1 MISQL
6 ISSFNSGE
14 WSPYLEARTN
24 LEKYR
29 NSCKT
34 LENMVITP
42 YGPAN
47 RRAGTEY
54 LGAAKLSGTRCRL
67 IGMDIS
73 DTNHIVMELGVGY
86 IRFWKNGA
94 LITSGGNPVEAVQV
108 DYLNNTTGLTP
119 AHPYQE
125 ADLRA
130 VQVCQ
135 INNLVYLTHPSYP
148 PQRLSRLSDT
158 SWTIGEVPFGDAS
171 IKNNWAPMLDQ
182 NVKATTITPSATT
195 GTSITLTASS
205 GIFKAGHV
213 GSYWELAHPNPTT
226 FITRGLATNGT
237 SDTIEILGKWS
248 LQTFGTWTAQLDLE
262 KSTDDGATWTV
273 ARTYK
278 SSDDY
283 NATSSGEETVRTL
296 FRLTVK
302 NTGADSSNATL
313 TIANKTATITGFG
326 YNVAAGQQITVVSS
340 DATQSNN
347 KALGTFT
354 AKTVSAAKGTLTISG
369 TTATLTGTSYT
380 ASAGQQITVASN
392 ESTQDVNADKM
403 LGVFTI
409 ATASATAITYTV
421 PSGAKVPTGDIT
433 FQNSA
438 TSTTITYEVP
448 VGTTVPTGT
457 ITFSKGSSR
466 AMLSPIDPTLKG
478 LVRITGFT
486 SSTSVTALVLKSL
499 GGTGATSQW
508 REGAFSAVQGYPAA
522 VALHD
527 SRIIFAGTA
536 SNPSSLWGSYSND
549 FQNFRQGAYDADSW
563 FFTLAST
570 TGGQIQWIVSKS
582 ALLIGTTLDE
592 WSMAASDATRPITP
606 TNVNVRQ
613 QSHYGSSLVGA
624 QIINDTILFIQRM
637 SRKIRELVYTWASES
652 WVSNDVTALA
662 EHTTRTGI
670 LETAYQR
677 VPDAILWFIRGD
689 GQLVSM
695 TYEREQ
701 QVVGFA
707 RHITDGTFESVATI
721 NGTNAE
727 DEVYVLVK
735 RTINGATVR
744 YVERFKLGMREA
756 LDTADKSN
764 WWYVDAGK
772 IQTFGSPTSTIT
784 GLSHLEGKTV
794 SVWADNAVGSLSVS
808 QPTVVGGQ
816 ITLQIPASRVL
827 VGLPFTSTLVPQRVD
842 TNLQDGTSQGRR
854 MRIPRINL
862 KVYQSTGGEI
872 STDGVNWNPLV
883 SRTLTDAMDS
893 SPPVLNGYERAYA
906 SSNWADGVDLYVR
919 QTQPVPLTVA
929 ALVVNFEVS
938 EATQN

>member
-29 NSCKT
+29 NSCKV

-67 IGMDIS
+67 IGLDIS

-94 LITSGGNPVEAVQV
+94 LITSGGTPVEATQV
-108 DYLNNTTGLTP
+108 NYLNAATGVTP
-119 AHPYQE
+119 VHPYQE

-135 INNLVYLTHPSYP
+135 INDLIYLTHPSHP

-158 SWTIGEVPFGDAS
+158 NWTVGEVPFGDPS
-171 IKNNWAPMLDQ
+171 IPNNWAPMLDQ
-182 NVKATTITPSATT
+182 NVKDITINPSSSSIFGTLLGVTFAYSSTTVTATKAGHNLTEGQGITVSGATGASGAAYNGTWVVDEVVSSSQFKFIVTTAPTANSSGTVFFEIAAQVGETITLA
-195 GTSITLTASS
+195 ASS
-205 GIFKAGHV
+205 GIFQAGHV
-213 GSYWELAHPNPTT
+213 GSYWELAHPNSTT
-226 FITRGLATNGT
+226 FISQNIDATNAT
-237 SDTIEILGKWS
+237 STTIKILGKWS
-248 LQTFGTWTAQLDLE
+248 LQTFGTWTAQVDLQA
-262 KSTDDGATWTV
+262 STDNGTTWKT

-278 SSDDY
+278 SNGDF
-283 NATSSGEETVRTL
+283 NTTSSGEEQVETL
-296 FRLTVK
+296 FRLRVR
-302 NTGADSSNATL
+302 
-313 TIANKTATITGFG
+313 GF
-326 YNVAAGQQITVVSS
+326 
-340 DATQSNN
+340 
-347 KALGTFT
+347 KA
-354 AKTVSAAKGTLTISG
+354 
-369 TTATLTGTSYT
+369 TGTS
-380 ASAGQQITVASN
+380 
-392 ESTQDVNADKM
+392 
-403 LGVFTI
+403 
-409 ATASATAITYTV
+409 
-421 PSGAKVPTGDIT
+421 
-433 FQNSA
+433 
-438 TSTTITYEVP
+438 TTPRI
-448 VGTTVPTGT
+448 
-457 ITFSKGSSR
+457 
-466 AMLSPIDPTLKG
+466 MLSPLDPTLRG
-478 LVRITGFT
+478 LVRITGYT
-486 SSTSVTALVLKSL
+486 SPTQVEARVLKSL
-499 GGTGATSQW
+499 GGTGVTSQW

-522 VALHD
+522 LALHD
-527 SRIIFAGTA
+527 SRIIFAGTS

-549 FQNFRQGAYDADSW
+549 FQNFKQGAYDADSW

-570 TGGQIQWIVSKS
+570 TGGQIQWLLSKS

-592 WSMAASDATRPITP
+592 WSMSSSDQTRPITP

-613 QSHYGSSLVGA
+613 QSHYGSSSLGA
-624 QIINDTILFIQRM
+624 QIVNDTLLYVQRM
-637 SRKIRELVYTWASES
+637 NRKIREMDYTFSSEN
-652 WVSNDVTALA
+652 WVSNDITALA

-670 LETAYQR
+670 VETSYQR
-677 VPDAILWFIRGD
+677 VPDAILWFVRGD

-707 RHITDGTFESVATI
+707 RHITDGVVESVATL

-727 DEVYVLVK
+727 DEVWLLVR
-735 RTINGATVR
+735 RTIGGATVR
-744 YVERFKLGMREA
+744 YVERLKLGMRDA
-756 LDTADKSN
+756 LDTADKNN
-764 WWYVDAGK
+764 WWYVDSGVLR
-772 IQTFGSPTSTIT
+772 TFGSPTSTIT
-784 GLSHLEGKTV
+784 GLSHLEGKAV
-794 SVWADNAVGSLSVS
+794 SVWADNAVGSLIVS

-816 ITLQIPASRVL
+816 ITLQTPASRVL

-862 KVYQSTGGEI
+862 KVYQSTGGEL
-872 STDGVNWNPLV
+872 STDGVNWFPLV
-883 SRTLTDAMDS
+883 SRTLTDVMDS

-919 QTQPVPLTVA
+919 QTQPVPFTVA

>member
-6 ISSFNSGE
+6 LSCFNSGE
-14 WSPYLEARTN
+14 WSPYLESRTN

-34 LENMVITP
+34 LENFIITP

-54 LGAAKLSGTRCRL
+54 LGEAKLSSTRCRL
-67 IGMDIS
+67 IGLNLS
-73 DTNHIVMELGVGY
+73 DANHVVMELGVGY

-94 LITSGGNPVEAVQV
+94 LITNSGTPVEAVQV
-108 DYLNNTTGLTP
+108 DYTNTATGITP
-119 AHPYQE
+119 THPYQE

-135 INNLVYLTHPSYP
+135 INNIAYLTHPSYP

-158 SWTIGEVPFGDAS
+158 SWTIGEVPFGDTS

-182 NVKATTITPSATT
+182 NTSTTTITPSATT
-195 GTSITLTASS
+195 GTAITLTAST
-205 GIFKAGHV
+205 GIFQSGHV
-213 GSYWELAHPNPTT
+213 GSYYELAHQNPTT
-226 FITRGLATNGT
+226 YISQNIDSTNATSGT
-237 SDTIEILGKWS
+237 IKILGKWS
-248 LQTFGTWTAQLDLE
+248 LQTFGTWTAVVDLQA
-262 KSTDDGATWTV
+262 STDNGTTWKTV
-273 ARTYK
+273 RTYK
-278 SSDDY
+278 SAGDY
-283 NATSSGEETVRTL
+283 NATSSGEESVETL
-296 FRLTVK
+296 FRLV
-302 NTGADSSNATL
+302 
-313 TIANKTATITGFG
+313 
-326 YNVAAGQQITVVSS
+326 
-340 DATQSNN
+340 
-347 KALGTFT
+347 
-354 AKTVSAAKGTLTISG
+354 ISG
-369 TTATLTGTSYT
+369 
-380 ASAGQQITVASN
+380 
-392 ESTQDVNADKM
+392 
-403 LGVFTI
+403 F
-409 ATASATAITYTV
+409 SAT
-421 PSGAKVPTGDIT
+421 
-433 FQNSA
+433 
-438 TSTTITYEVP
+438 TSSTAPRV
-448 VGTTVPTGT
+448 
-457 ITFSKGSSR
+457 
-466 AMLSPIDPTLKG
+466 MLSPLDPTLRG

-486 SSTSVTALVLKSL
+486 NSTTVTARVLKSL

-527 SRIIFAGTA
+527 SRVIYAGTA
-536 SNPSSLWGSYSND
+536 NNPSSLWGSYSND
-549 FQNFRQGAYDADSW
+549 FQNFKQGAYDADSW

-570 TGGQIQWIVSKS
+570 TGGAIQWLVSKS
-582 ALLIGTTLDE
+582 SLLIGTTLDE
-592 WSMAASDATRPITP
+592 WSMNASDQTRPITP

-613 QSHYGSSLVGA
+613 QSHYGSSSLGA
-624 QIINDTILFIQRM
+624 QIINDTILYIQRM

-670 LETAYQR
+670 VETAYQR
-677 VPDAILWFIRGD
+677 VTDAILWLVRGD

-707 RHITDGTFESVATI
+707 RHITDGVFESVATI
-721 NGTNAE
+721 NGTNSE
-727 DEVYVLVK
+727 DEVWVLVK
-735 RTINGATVR
+735 RTINGSTKR
-744 YVERFKLGMREA
+744 YVERFRLGMRDA
-756 LDTADKSN
+756 LDTADKAN
-764 WWYVDAGK
+764 WWYVDAGILK
-772 IQTFGSPTSTIT
+772 TYGSPTSTIT

-794 SVWADNAVGSLSVS
+794 SVWADNAVGALSVS
-808 QPTVVGGQ
+808 QPTVVSGQ

-827 VGLPFTSTLVPQRVD
+827 IGLPFTSTLVPQRVD

-872 STDGVNWNPLV
+872 STDGVNWNPLI
-883 SRTLTDAMDS
+883 SRKLTDVMDS

>member
-14 WSPYLEARTN
+14 WSPYLESRTN

-29 NSCKT
+29 NSCKV
-34 LENMVITP
+34 LENFIITP

-54 LGAAKLSGTRCRL
+54 LGAAKTSATRCRL
-67 IGMDIS
+67 IGLDIS

-94 LITSGGNPVEAVQV
+94 LITSSSSPVEAVQV
-108 DYLNNTTGLTP
+108 DYLNAATGITP
-119 AHPYQE
+119 VHPYQE

-130 VQVCQ
+130 VQVVQ
-135 INNLVYLTHPSYP
+135 INNLVYLSHPSYP
-148 PQRLSRLSDT
+148 PQRLRRLSDT
-158 SWTIGEVPFGDAS
+158 SWQIGEVPFGDPS

-182 NVKATTITPSATT
+182 NVTTTTITPSATT
-195 GTSITLTASS
+195 GTAITLTASG
-205 GIFKAGHV
+205 GIFQSGHV
-213 GSYWELAHPNPTT
+213 GSYFELAHPNPTT
-226 FITRGLATNGT
+226 LITRGLSSNGT
-237 SDTIEILGKWS
+237 SGTIEVLGKWS

-262 KSTDDGATWTV
+262 KSTDNGTTWTV
-273 ARTYK
+273 SRTFR
-278 SSDDY
+278 SESDY
-283 NATSSGEETVRTL
+283 NATSSGEEDVRTL
-296 FRLTVK
+296 FRMTVSSASTGTSDLTG
-302 NTGADSSNATL
+302 TTFTYAGAS
-313 TIANKTATITGFG
+313 ITATTTVAHGLDTNSNISISGQTGV
-326 YNVAAGQQITVVSS
+326 NACL
-340 DATQSNN
+340 N
-347 KALGTFT
+347 GTW
-354 AKTVSAAKGTLTISG
+354 VCLSG
-369 TTATLTGTSYT
+369 TTG
-380 ASAGQQITVASN
+380 
-392 ESTQDVNADKM
+392 STIKFRINS
-403 LGVFTI
+403 I
-409 ATASATAITYTV
+409 
-421 PSGAKVPTGDIT
+421 PTGAL
-433 FQNSA
+433 SA
-438 TSTTITYEVP
+438 A
-448 VGTTVPTGT
+448 TV
-457 ITFSKGSSR
+457 SLANAR
-466 AMLSPIDPTLKG
+466 AMLTPLDPTLRG

-486 SSTSVTALVLKSL
+486 SATSVTARVLKPL
-499 GGTGATSQW
+499 GGTAATSQW

-527 SRIIFAGTA
+527 SRIIYAGTG

-549 FQNFRQGAYDADSW
+549 FQNFKQGAYDADSW

-570 TGGQIQWIVSKS
+570 TGGQIQWLVSKS

-592 WSMAASDATRPITP
+592 WSMQASDQTRPITP

-613 QSHYGSSLVGA
+613 QSHYGSSPLGA
-624 QIINDTILFIQRM
+624 QIINDTVLYIQRM
-637 SRKIRELVYTWASES
+637 NRKIRELIYTWSSES
-652 WVSNDVTALA
+652 WVSNDITALA

-677 VPDAILWFIRGD
+677 VPDAILWFVRGD

-707 RHITDGTFESVATI
+707 RHITDGVVESVATI

-727 DEVYVLVK
+727 DEVWLLVR
-735 RTINGATVR
+735 RTINGSAVR
-744 YVERFKLGMREA
+744 YVERLKLGLRDA

-764 WWYVDAGK
+764 WWYVDSGVLR
-772 IQTFGSPTSTIT
+772 TFGSPTATIT
-784 GLSHLEGKTV
+784 GLSHLEGKAV
-794 SVWADNAVGSLSVS
+794 SVWADNAVGSLIVS

-827 VGLPFTSTLVPQRVD
+827 IGLPFTSTLVPQRVD

-854 MRIPRINL
+854 MRIPRMNI
-862 KVYQSTGGEI
+862 KVYQSTGGEL
-872 STDGVNWNPLV
+872 STDGVNWFPLV
-883 SRTLTDAMDS
+883 SRVLTDNMDS

-919 QTQPVPLTVA
+919 QTQPVPFTVA

>member
-6 ISSFNSGE
+6 ISSFNAGE
-14 WSPYLEARTN
+14 FSPYLEARTN

-34 LENMVITP
+34 LENFIITP

-54 LGAAKLSGTRCRL
+54 LGAAKSSATRCRL
-67 IGMDIS
+67 IGLDIS

-86 IRFWKNGA
+86 IRVWKTDPSDGRGKLLKVGGGFVNA
-94 LITSGGNPVEAVQV
+94 LSDTPVEAVQV
-108 DYLNNTTGLTP
+108 DYLNNTTGVTP
-119 AHPYQE
+119 VHPYE
-125 ADLRA
+125 EKDLRA
-130 VQVCQ
+130 VQVVQ
-135 INNLVYLTHPSYP
+135 INNLVYLSHPSYP
-148 PQRLSRLSDT
+148 PQRLRRLSDT
-158 SWTIGEVPFGDAS
+158 SWQIGEVPFGDPS

-182 NVKATTITPSATT
+182 NVTTTTITPSATT
-195 GTSITLTASS
+195 GTAITLTASS
-205 GIFKAGHV
+205 GIFQAGHV
-213 GSYWELAHPNPTT
+213 GSYFELAHPNPTT
-226 FITRGLATNGT
+226 FISQNIDSTNATSGT
-237 SDTIEILGKWS
+237 ITVLGKWS
-248 LQTFGTWTAQLDLE
+248 LQTFGTWTATVDLQS
-262 KSTDDGATWTV
+262 STDNGTTWNTV
-273 ARTYK
+273 RTYR
-278 SSDDY
+278 SNGDY
-283 NATSSGEETVRTL
+283 NATSSGEESVETL
-296 FRLTVK
+296 FRLRV
-302 NTGADSSNATL
+302 S
-313 TIANKTATITGFG
+313 GF
-326 YNVAAGQQITVVSS
+326 S
-340 DATQSNN
+340 
-347 KALGTFT
+347 
-354 AKTVSAAKGTLTISG
+354 
-369 TTATLTGTSYT
+369 
-380 ASAGQQITVASN
+380 
-392 ESTQDVNADKM
+392 
-403 LGVFTI
+403 
-409 ATASATAITYTV
+409 ATASSTAPRV
-421 PSGAKVPTGDIT
+421 
-433 FQNSA
+433 
-438 TSTTITYEVP
+438 
-448 VGTTVPTGT
+448 
-457 ITFSKGSSR
+457 
-466 AMLSPIDPTLKG
+466 MLTPLDPTLRG

-486 SSTSVTALVLKSL
+486 SSTSVTARVLKPL

-527 SRIIFAGTA
+527 SRIIYAGTG

-570 TGGQIQWIVSKS
+570 TGGQIQWLVSKS

-592 WSMAASDATRPITP
+592 WSMQASDQTRPITP

-613 QSHYGSSLVGA
+613 QSHYGSSPLGA
-624 QIINDTILFIQRM
+624 QIINDTVLYIQRM
-637 SRKIRELVYTWASES
+637 NRKIRELIYTWSSES
-652 WVSNDVTALA
+652 WVSNDITALA

-670 LETAYQR
+670 VENAYQR
-677 VPDAILWFIRGD
+677 VPDAILWFVRGD

-707 RHITDGTFESVATI
+707 RHITDGIVESVATI

-727 DEVYVLVK
+727 DEVWLLVR
-735 RTINGATVR
+735 RTINNQTVR
-744 YVERFKLGMREA
+744 YVERLKLGLRDA

-764 WWYVDAGK
+764 WWYVDSGVLR
-772 IQTFGSPTSTIT
+772 TFGTPTATIT
-784 GLSHLEGKTV
+784 GLSHLEGKAV
-794 SVWADNAVGSLSVS
+794 SVWADNAVGSLTVT

-854 MRIPRINL
+854 MRIPRMNI
-862 KVYQSTGGEI
+862 KVYQSTGGEL
-872 STDGVNWNPLV
+872 STDGVNWFPLV
-883 SRTLTDAMDS
+883 SRVLTDNMDS

-919 QTQPVPLTVA
+919 QTQPVPFTVA

>member
-6 ISSFNSGE
+6 ISSFNAGE
-14 WSPYLEARTN
+14 FSPYLEARTN
-24 LEKYR
+24 LDKYR

-34 LENMVITP
+34 LENFIITP

-54 LGAAKLSGTRCRL
+54 LGGAKSNSTRCRL
-67 IGMDIS
+67 IGLDIS

-94 LITSGGNPVEAVQV
+94 LITSGGTPVEAVQV
-108 DYLNNTTGLTP
+108 NYLNATTGVTP
-119 AHPYQE
+119 THPYQE
-125 ADLRA
+125 ADLRN

-135 INNLVYLTHPSYP
+135 INNIVYFSHPSYP
-148 PQRLSRLSDT
+148 PQRLSRISDT
-158 SWTIGEVPFGDAS
+158 NWTIGEVPFGDPS

-182 NVKATTITPSATT
+182 NVTTTTITPSATS
-195 GTSITLTASS
+195 GTAITLTASS
-205 GIFKAGHV
+205 GIFQSGHV

-226 FITRGLATNGT
+226 FISQNIDSTNAT
-237 SDTIEILGKWS
+237 SSTITILGKWS
-248 LQTFGTWTAQLDLE
+248 LQTFGTWTATVDLQA
-262 KSTDDGATWTV
+262 STDNGTTWNTV
-273 ARTYK
+273 RTYR
-278 SSDDY
+278 SNGDF
-283 NATSSGEETVRTL
+283 NATSSGEEQVETL
-296 FRLTVK
+296 FRLRV
-302 NTGADSSNATL
+302 S
-313 TIANKTATITGFG
+313 GF
-326 YNVAAGQQITVVSS
+326 
-340 DATQSNN
+340 
-347 KALGTFT
+347 
-354 AKTVSAAKGTLTISG
+354 
-369 TTATLTGTSYT
+369 
-380 ASAGQQITVASN
+380 
-392 ESTQDVNADKM
+392 
-403 LGVFTI
+403 
-409 ATASATAITYTV
+409 SAT
-421 PSGAKVPTGDIT
+421 
-433 FQNSA
+433 
-438 TSTTITYEVP
+438 TSSTAPRV
-448 VGTTVPTGT
+448 
-457 ITFSKGSSR
+457 
-466 AMLSPIDPTLKG
+466 MLSPLDPTLRG

-486 SSTSVTALVLKSL
+486 SATSVTARVLKSL
-499 GGTGATSQW
+499 GGAAATSQW
-508 REGAFSAVQGYPAA
+508 REGAFSAVKGYPSA

-527 SRIIFAGTA
+527 SRVIYAGTS
-536 SNPSSLWGSYSND
+536 SNPSSLWGSYTND
-549 FQNFRQGAYDADSW
+549 FQNFKQGAYDADSW

-570 TGGQIQWIVSKS
+570 TGGQIQWLVSKS

-592 WSMAASDATRPITP
+592 WSMAASDQTRPITP

-613 QSHYGSSLVGA
+613 QSHYGSSPLGA
-624 QIINDTILFIQRM
+624 QIINDTILYIQRM
-637 SRKIRELVYTWASES
+637 NRKIRELIYTWSSES
-652 WVSNDVTALA
+652 WVSNDITALA

-677 VPDAILWFIRGD
+677 VSDAILWFVRGD

-707 RHITDGTFESVATI
+707 RHITDGVVESVATI

-727 DEVYVLVK
+727 DEVWLLVR
-735 RTINGATVR
+735 RTVNGATVR
-744 YVERFKLGMREA
+744 YVERLKLGMRDA

-764 WWYVDAGK
+764 WWYVDSGVLR
-772 IQTFGSPTSTIT
+772 TFGSPTATIT
-784 GLSHLEGKTV
+784 GLSHLEGKAV
-794 SVWADNAVGSLSVS
+794 SVWADNAVGSLIVT

-854 MRIPRINL
+854 MRIPRMNI
-862 KVYQSTGGEI
+862 KVYQSTGGEL
-872 STDGVNWNPLV
+872 STDGVNWFPLV
-883 SRTLTDAMDS
+883 SRVLTDNMDS

-919 QTQPVPLTVA
+919 QTQPVPFTVA

>member
-14 WSPYLEARTN
+14 WSPYLESRTN

-29 NSCKT
+29 NSCKV
-34 LENMVITP
+34 LENFIITP

-54 LGAAKLSGTRCRL
+54 LGAAKLSSSRCRL
-67 IGMDIS
+67 IGLDIS

-94 LITSGGNPVEAVQV
+94 PITSSGTPVEAVQV
-108 DYLNNTTGLTP
+108 DYLNSPTGLTP
-119 AHPYQE
+119 VHPYQE
-125 ADLRA
+125 ADLRN

-135 INNLVYLTHPSYP
+135 INNLVYLSHPSYP

-158 SWTIGEVPFGDAS
+158 SWTIGEVPFGDTS

-182 NVKATTITPSATT
+182 NTSTTTITPSAAS
-195 GTSITLTASS
+195 GTSITLTAST

-226 FITRGLATNGT
+226 FISQNIDNTNATSGT
-237 SDTIEILGKWS
+237 IKILGKWS
-248 LQTFGTWTAQLDLE
+248 LQTFGTWTAQVDLQA
-262 KSTDDGATWTV
+262 STDNGTTWKTI
-273 ARTYK
+273 RTYK
-278 SSDDY
+278 SNADY
-283 NATSSGEETVRTL
+283 NATSSGEEQVETL
-296 FRLTVK
+296 FRLAV
-302 NTGADSSNATL
+302 S
-313 TIANKTATITGFG
+313 GF
-326 YNVAAGQQITVVSS
+326 V
-340 DATQSNN
+340 
-347 KALGTFT
+347 
-354 AKTVSAAKGTLTISG
+354 
-369 TTATLTGTSYT
+369 TTTS
-380 ASAGQQITVASN
+380 
-392 ESTQDVNADKM
+392 
-403 LGVFTI
+403 
-409 ATASATAITYTV
+409 
-421 PSGAKVPTGDIT
+421 
-433 FQNSA
+433 
-438 TSTTITYEVP
+438 STTPRV
-448 VGTTVPTGT
+448 
-457 ITFSKGSSR
+457 
-466 AMLSPIDPTLKG
+466 MLSPLDPTLRG

-486 SSTSVTALVLKSL
+486 SATSVTARVLKTL
-499 GGTGATSQW
+499 GGTSATSQW

-522 VALHD
+522 IALHD
-527 SRIIFAGTA
+527 SRIIFAGTP

-549 FQNFRQGAYDADSW
+549 FQNFKQGAYDADSW

-613 QSHYGSSLVGA
+613 QSHYGSSSLGA
-624 QIINDTILFIQRM
+624 QIINDTVLYIQRM

-662 EHTTRTGI
+662 EHTTRNGI
-670 LETAYQR
+670 VETAYQR
-677 VPDAILWFIRGD
+677 VPDAILWFVRGD

-707 RHITDGTFESVATI
+707 RHLTDGVVESVATI

-727 DEVYVLVK
+727 DEVWLAIR
-735 RTINGATVR
+735 RTINGSTVR
-744 YVERFKLGMREA
+744 YIERLRLGLRDA
-756 LDTADKSN
+756 LDTADKAN

-772 IQTFGSPTSTIT
+772 LQTYGSPTTTIT
-784 GLSHLEGKTV
+784 GLSHLEGKSV
-794 SVWADNAVGSLSVS
+794 SVWADNAVGSPIIDSNTNAPMKV
-808 QPTVVGGQ
+808 TGGQ
-816 ITLQIPASRVL
+816 ITLQAPASRVL

-842 TNLQDGTSQGRR
+842 TNMQDGTSQGRR

-862 KVYQSTGGEI
+862 KVYQSSGGEI
-872 STDGVNWNPLV
+872 STDGKTWLPLV
-883 SRTLTDAMDS
+883 SRTLTDVMDA

-919 QTQPVPLTVA
+919 QTLPVPLTVA

>member
-14 WSPYLEARTN
+14 WSPYLESRTN

-29 NSCKT
+29 NSCKK
-34 LENMVITP
+34 LENFIITP

-54 LGAAKLSGTRCRL
+54 LGAAKLSNTRCRL
-67 IGMDIS
+67 IGLDIS

-94 LITSGGNPVEAVQV
+94 LITSSGTPVEAVQV

-119 AHPYQE
+119 VHPYQE

-135 INNLVYLTHPSYP
+135 INNLVYLSHPSYP

-158 SWTIGEVPFGDAS
+158 SWTIGEVPFGNAS

-182 NVKATTITPSATT
+182 NTSTTTITPSATT

-226 FITRGLATNGT
+226 FISQNIDNTNATSGT
-237 SDTIEILGKWS
+237 IKILGKWS
-248 LQTFGTWTAQLDLE
+248 LQTFGTWTATVDLQA
-262 KSTDDGATWTV
+262 STDNGTTWKTV
-273 ARTYK
+273 RTYR
-278 SSDDY
+278 SNADY
-283 NATSSGEETVRTL
+283 NATSSGEETVETL
-296 FRLTVK
+296 FRL
-302 NTGADSSNATL
+302 
-313 TIANKTATITGFG
+313 
-326 YNVAAGQQITVVSS
+326 VVSGFVTTTS
-340 DATQSNN
+340 S
-347 KALGTFT
+347 T
-354 AKTVSAAKGTLTISG
+354 APRV
-369 TTATLTGTSYT
+369 
-380 ASAGQQITVASN
+380 
-392 ESTQDVNADKM
+392 
-403 LGVFTI
+403 
-409 ATASATAITYTV
+409 
-421 PSGAKVPTGDIT
+421 
-433 FQNSA
+433 
-438 TSTTITYEVP
+438 
-448 VGTTVPTGT
+448 
-457 ITFSKGSSR
+457 
-466 AMLSPIDPTLKG
+466 MLSPLDPTLRG

-486 SSTSVTALVLKSL
+486 NATTVTARVLKSL

-508 REGAFSAVQGYPAA
+508 REGAFSAVQGYPNAI
-522 VALHD
+522 ALHD
-527 SRIIFAGTA
+527 SRIIYAGTS

-549 FQNFRQGAYDADSW
+549 FQNFKQGAYDADSW

-570 TGGQIQWIVSKS
+570 TGGQIQWLVSKS

-592 WSMAASDATRPITP
+592 WSMQASDQTRPITP

-613 QSHYGSSLVGA
+613 QSRYGSSFAGA
-624 QIINDTILFIQRM
+624 QIINDTILYIQRM
-637 SRKIRELVYTWASES
+637 SRKIRELVYTWASET

-677 VPDAILWFIRGD
+677 VPDAILWLVRGD

-707 RHITDGTFESVATI
+707 RHLTDGVFESVATI

-727 DEVYVLVK
+727 DEVWVLVR
-735 RTINGATVR
+735 RTINGATAR
-744 YVERFKLGMREA
+744 YVERFKLGMRDA
-756 LDTADKSN
+756 LDTADKAN

-772 IQTFGSPTSTIT
+772 LQTFGSPTTTIT
-784 GLSHLEGKTV
+784 GLSHLEGKAV

-808 QPTVVGGQ
+808 QPTVVSGQ

-854 MRIPRINL
+854 MRIPKINL

-883 SRTLTDAMDS
+883 SRTLTDVMDS

-919 QTQPVPLTVA
+919 QTQPVPLTIA

>member
-6 ISSFNSGE
+6 ISSFNAGE
-14 WSPYLEARTN
+14 FSPYLEARTN

-29 NSCKT
+29 NSCKK
-34 LENMVITP
+34 LENFIITP

-54 LGAAKLSGTRCRL
+54 LGAAKLSNTRCRL
-67 IGMDIS
+67 IGLDIS

-94 LITSGGNPVEAVQV
+94 LITSIGTPVEAVQV

-119 AHPYQE
+119 VHPYE
-125 ADLRA
+125 EKDLRV

-135 INNLVYLTHPSYP
+135 INNLVYLSHPSYP
-148 PQRLSRLSDT
+148 PQRLRRISDT
-158 SWTIGEVPFGDAS
+158 SWQIGEVPFGDAS

-182 NVKATTITPSATT
+182 NTSTTTITPSATS

-205 GIFKAGHV
+205 GIFQAGHV
-213 GSYWELAHPNPTT
+213 GAYFELAHPNPTT
-226 FITRGLATNGT
+226 FISQNIDATNATSGT
-237 SDTIEILGKWS
+237 ITILGKWS
-248 LQTFGTWTAQLDLE
+248 LQTFGTWTAQVDLQA
-262 KSTDDGATWTV
+262 STDSGTTWKTV
-273 ARTYK
+273 RTYR
-278 SSDDY
+278 SNGDY
-283 NATSSGEETVRTL
+283 NATSSGEESVETL
-296 FRLTVK
+296 FRLKV
-302 NTGADSSNATL
+302 S
-313 TIANKTATITGFG
+313 GF
-326 YNVAAGQQITVVSS
+326 
-340 DATQSNN
+340 
-347 KALGTFT
+347 
-354 AKTVSAAKGTLTISG
+354 
-369 TTATLTGTSYT
+369 
-380 ASAGQQITVASN
+380 
-392 ESTQDVNADKM
+392 
-403 LGVFTI
+403 
-409 ATASATAITYTV
+409 
-421 PSGAKVPTGDIT
+421 
-433 FQNSA
+433 
-438 TSTTITYEVP
+438 STTTSS
-448 VGTTVPTGT
+448 TTPRV
-457 ITFSKGSSR
+457 
-466 AMLSPIDPTLKG
+466 MLSPLDPTLRG

-486 SSTSVTALVLKSL
+486 SATSVTARVLKSL

-527 SRIIFAGTA
+527 SRVIYAGTA

-549 FQNFRQGAYDADSW
+549 FQNFKQGAYDADSW

-570 TGGQIQWIVSKS
+570 TGGQIQWLVSKS

-592 WSMAASDATRPITP
+592 WSMAASDQTRPITP

-613 QSHYGSSLVGA
+613 QSHYGSSSLGA
-624 QIINDTILFIQRM
+624 QIINDTILYIQRM
-637 SRKIRELVYTWASES
+637 NRKIRELVYTWSSES

-670 LETAYQR
+670 VENAYQR
-677 VPDAILWFIRGD
+677 VPDAILWFVRGD

-707 RHITDGTFESVATI
+707 RHLTDGVFESVATI

-727 DEVYVLVK
+727 DEVYVLVR
-735 RTINGATVR
+735 RTINGATAR

-756 LDTADKSN
+756 LDTADKAN
-764 WWYVDAGK
+764 WWYVDAGVLK
-772 IQTFGSPTSTIT
+772 TYGSPTTTIT
-784 GLSHLEGKTV
+784 GLSHLEGKAV
-794 SVWADNAVGSLSVS
+794 SVWADNSVGSLAVS
-808 QPTVVGGQ
+808 QPTVVSGQ

-854 MRIPRINL
+854 MRIPKINL

-872 STDGVNWNPLV
+872 STDGTNWNPLV
-883 SRTLTDAMDS
+883 SRTLTDVMDS

>member
-14 WSPYLEARTN
+14 WSPYLESRTN

-34 LENMVITP
+34 LENFIITP

-54 LGAAKLSGTRCRL
+54 LGAAKSSSTRCRL
-67 IGMDIS
+67 IGLNIS

-86 IRFWKNGA
+86 IRFWKTDPSDGRGK
-94 LITSGGNPVEAVQV
+94 LLKVGGGFVNSPSDTPVEAVQV

-119 AHPYQE
+119 VHPYQE

-148 PQRLSRLSDT
+148 PLRLSRLADT

-182 NVKATTITPSATT
+182 NTSTTTITPPAATATLSGVTFTYSTTTITATYT
-195 GTSITLTASS
+195 GHNLYKGQSITVSGAATNYNGSWTVASVIDANKFTFVVTTAPTANSSGAVAYSLAPQAGSTITLTASS

-213 GSYWELAHPNPTT
+213 GSYFELAHPNPVAS
-226 FITRGLATNGT
+226 ISQNIDSNNST
-237 SDTIEILGKWS
+237 SPSIRVLGKWS
-248 LQTFGTWTAQLDLE
+248 LQTFGTWTAQVDLQA
-262 KSTDDGATWTV
+262 STDNGTTWKT
-273 ARTYK
+273 ARTYT
-278 SSDDY
+278 SNGDF
-283 NATSSGEETVRTL
+283 NATSSGEEQTETL
-296 FRLTVK
+296 LRV
-302 NTGADSSNATL
+302 
-313 TIANKTATITGFG
+313 
-326 YNVAAGQQITVVSS
+326 VVS
-340 DATQSNN
+340 
-347 KALGTFT
+347 GF
-354 AKTVSAAKGTLTISG
+354 V
-369 TTATLTGTSYT
+369 
-380 ASAGQQITVASN
+380 
-392 ESTQDVNADKM
+392 
-403 LGVFTI
+403 
-409 ATASATAITYTV
+409 
-421 PSGAKVPTGDIT
+421 
-433 FQNSA
+433 
-438 TSTTITYEVP
+438 STT
-448 VGTTVPTGT
+448 
-457 ITFSKGSSR
+457 SSTAPR
-466 AMLSPIDPTLKG
+466 VMLTPIDPTLRG
-478 LVRITGFT
+478 LVRITEFT
-486 SSTSVTALVLKSL
+486 NSTTVKAQVLKSL
-499 GGTGATSQW
+499 GGAVATSQW

-522 VALHD
+522 IALHD
-527 SRIIFAGTA
+527 SRVIYAGTA

-549 FQNFRQGAYDADSW
+549 FQNFKQGAYDADSW

-570 TGGQIQWIVSKS
+570 TGGQIQWIVSKT

-592 WSMAASDATRPITP
+592 WSMAASDSTRPITP

-613 QSHYGSSLVGA
+613 QSHYGSSIVGA
-624 QIINDTILFIQRM
+624 QIINDTILYIQRM

-652 WVSNDVTALA
+652 WVSNDVTALS

-677 VPDAILWFIRGD
+677 VPDAILWFVRGD

-707 RHITDGTFESVATI
+707 RHLTDGVFESVATI
-721 NGTNAE
+721 NGINGE

-735 RTINGATVR
+735 RTINGSTKR
-744 YVERFKLGMREA
+744 YVERFKLGMRDA

-772 IQTFGSPTSTIT
+772 LQTFSSPTSTIT
-784 GLSHLEGKTV
+784 GLSHLEGKAV
-794 SVWADNAVGSLSVS
+794 SAWGATTYTDPQTS
-808 QPTVVGGQ
+808 QPVTTYGIIPPVIGTVVSGGQ
-816 ITLQIPASRVL
+816 ITLQSPVISAL
-827 VGLPFTSTLVPQRVD
+827 VGIPFTSILVPQRVD
-842 TNLQDGTSQGRR
+842 TNLQEGTSQGRR

-872 STDGVNWNPLV
+872 STDGTNWNPLV
-883 SRTLTDAMDS
+883 SRTLIDDMDS

-906 SSNWADGVDLYVR
+906 SSNWADGVDLYIR

-929 ALVVNFEVS
+929 AIVVNFEVS

>member
-6 ISSFNSGE
+6 ISSFNAGE
-14 WSPYLEARTN
+14 FSPYLEARTN

-29 NSCKT
+29 NSCKV
-34 LENMVITP
+34 LENFVITP

-54 LGAAKLSGTRCRL
+54 LGSAKTSATRSRL
-67 IGMDIS
+67 IGLDIS

-94 LITSGGNPVEAVQV
+94 LITNSGTPVEAVQV
-108 DYLNNTTGLTP
+108 DYLNALTGLTP
-119 AHPYQE
+119 VHPYQE

-130 VQVCQ
+130 VQVVQ
-135 INNLVYLTHPSYP
+135 INNLVYLSHPSYP
-148 PQRLSRLSDT
+148 PQRLRRLSDT
-158 SWTIGEVPFGDAS
+158 SWQIGEVPFGDAS

-182 NVKATTITPSATT
+182 NVTTTTLTPSATT
-195 GTSITLTASS
+195 GTAITLTAST
-205 GIFKAGHV
+205 GTFLAGHV
-213 GSYWELAHPNPTT
+213 GSYFELAHPNPVT
-226 FITRGLATNGT
+226 FISQDITSANATSGRIT
-237 SDTIEILGKWS
+237 VLGKWS
-248 LQTFGTWTAQLDLE
+248 LQTFGTWNAQVDLQA
-262 KSTDDGATWTV
+262 STDGGTTFKTI
-273 ARTYK
+273 RTYK
-278 SSDDY
+278 SNGDY
-283 NATSSGEETVRTL
+283 NATSSGEETVETQFQLKVSGFVSGSTAPRVM
-296 FRLTVK
+296 LTP
-302 NTGADSSNATL
+302 L
-313 TIANKTATITGFG
+313 
-326 YNVAAGQQITVVSS
+326 
-340 DATQSNN
+340 
-347 KALGTFT
+347 
-354 AKTVSAAKGTLTISG
+354 
-369 TTATLTGTSYT
+369 
-380 ASAGQQITVASN
+380 
-392 ESTQDVNADKM
+392 
-403 LGVFTI
+403 
-409 ATASATAITYTV
+409 
-421 PSGAKVPTGDIT
+421 
-433 FQNSA
+433 
-438 TSTTITYEVP
+438 
-448 VGTTVPTGT
+448 
-457 ITFSKGSSR
+457 
-466 AMLSPIDPTLKG
+466 DPTLRG

-486 SSTSVTALVLKSL
+486 SSTSVTARVLKPL

-527 SRIIFAGTA
+527 SRIIYAGTG

-570 TGGQIQWIVSKS
+570 TGGQIQWLVSKS

-592 WSMAASDATRPITP
+592 WSMQASDQTRPITP

-613 QSHYGSSLVGA
+613 QSHYGSSPLGA
-624 QIINDTILFIQRM
+624 QIINDTVLYIQRM
-637 SRKIRELVYTWASES
+637 NRKIRELIYTWSSES
-652 WVSNDVTALA
+652 WVSNDITALA

-670 LETAYQR
+670 VENAYQR
-677 VPDAILWFIRGD
+677 VPDAILWFVRGD

-707 RHITDGTFESVATI
+707 RHITDGVVESVATI

-727 DEVYVLVK
+727 DEVWLLVR
-735 RTINGATVR
+735 RTINGAAVR
-744 YVERFKLGMREA
+744 YVERLKLGLRDA

-764 WWYVDAGK
+764 WWYVDSGVLR
-772 IQTFGSPTSTIT
+772 TFGTPTATIT
-784 GLSHLEGKTV
+784 GLSHLEGKAV
-794 SVWADNAVGSLSVS
+794 SVWADNAVGSLIVS

-862 KVYQSTGGEI
+862 KVYQSTGGEL
-872 STDGVNWNPLV
+872 STDGVNWFPLV
-883 SRTLTDAMDS
+883 SRVLTDNMDS

-919 QTQPVPLTVA
+919 QTQPVPFTVA

>member
-14 WSPYLEARTN
+14 WSPYLESRTN

-29 NSCKT
+29 NSCKV
-34 LENMVITP
+34 LENFIITP

-54 LGAAKLSGTRCRL
+54 LGAAKTSATRCRL
-67 IGMDIS
+67 IGLDIS

-94 LITSGGNPVEAVQV
+94 LLTSSGSPVEAVQV
-108 DYLNNTTGLTP
+108 DYLNAATGITP
-119 AHPYQE
+119 VHPYQE
-125 ADLRA
+125 ADLRS

-135 INNLVYLTHPSYP
+135 INNLVYFSHPSYP
-148 PQRLSRLSDT
+148 PQRLRRLSDT
-158 SWTIGEVPFGDAS
+158 SWQIGEVPFGDPS

-182 NVKATTITPSATT
+182 NVTTTTITPSATT
-195 GTSITLTASS
+195 GTAITLTASG
-205 GIFKAGHV
+205 GIFQSGHV
-213 GSYWELAHPNPTT
+213 GSYFELAHPNPTT
-226 FITRGLATNGT
+226 FISQNIDSTNATSGT
-237 SDTIEILGKWS
+237 ITVLGKWS
-248 LQTFGTWTAQLDLE
+248 LQTFGTWTATVDLQS
-262 KSTDDGATWTV
+262 STDNGTTWNTV
-273 ARTYK
+273 RTYR
-278 SSDDY
+278 SNGDY
-283 NATSSGEETVRTL
+283 NATSNGEENVETL
-296 FRLTVK
+296 FRLRV
-302 NTGADSSNATL
+302 S
-313 TIANKTATITGFG
+313 GF
-326 YNVAAGQQITVVSS
+326 S
-340 DATQSNN
+340 
-347 KALGTFT
+347 
-354 AKTVSAAKGTLTISG
+354 
-369 TTATLTGTSYT
+369 
-380 ASAGQQITVASN
+380 
-392 ESTQDVNADKM
+392 
-403 LGVFTI
+403 
-409 ATASATAITYTV
+409 ATASSTAPRV
-421 PSGAKVPTGDIT
+421 
-433 FQNSA
+433 
-438 TSTTITYEVP
+438 
-448 VGTTVPTGT
+448 
-457 ITFSKGSSR
+457 
-466 AMLSPIDPTLKG
+466 MLTPLDPTLRG

-486 SSTSVTALVLKSL
+486 NATTVTARVLKPL
-499 GGTGATSQW
+499 GGTAATSQW

-527 SRIIFAGTA
+527 SRIIYAGTG

-549 FQNFRQGAYDADSW
+549 FQNFKQGAYDADSW

-570 TGGQIQWIVSKS
+570 TGGQIQWLVSKS

-592 WSMAASDATRPITP
+592 WSMQASDQTRPITP

-613 QSHYGSSLVGA
+613 QSHYGSSPLGA
-624 QIINDTILFIQRM
+624 QIINDTVLYIQRM
-637 SRKIRELVYTWASES
+637 NRKIRELIYTWSSES
-652 WVSNDVTALA
+652 WVSNDITALA

-677 VPDAILWFIRGD
+677 VPDAILWFVRGD

-707 RHITDGTFESVATI
+707 RHITDGVVESVATI

-727 DEVYVLVK
+727 DEVWLLVR
-735 RTINGATVR
+735 RTINGSAVR
-744 YVERFKLGMREA
+744 YVERLKLGLRDA

-764 WWYVDAGK
+764 WWYVDSGVLR
-772 IQTFGSPTSTIT
+772 TFGSPTATIT
-784 GLSHLEGKTV
+784 GLSHLEGKAV
-794 SVWADNAVGSLSVS
+794 SVWADNAVGSLIVS

-827 VGLPFTSTLVPQRVD
+827 IGLPFTSTLVPQRVD

-854 MRIPRINL
+854 MRIPRMNI
-862 KVYQSTGGEI
+862 KVYQSTGGEL
-872 STDGVNWNPLV
+872 STDGVNWFPLV
-883 SRTLTDAMDS
+883 SRVLTDNMDS

-919 QTQPVPLTVA
+919 QTQPVPFTVA

>member
-6 ISSFNSGE
+6 ISSFNAGE
-14 WSPYLEARTN
+14 FSPYLEARTN

-29 NSCKT
+29 NSCKV
-34 LENMVITP
+34 LENFVITP

-54 LGAAKLSGTRCRL
+54 LGSAKTSATRSRL
-67 IGMDIS
+67 IGLDIS

-94 LITSGGNPVEAVQV
+94 LITNSGTPVEAVQV
-108 DYLNNTTGLTP
+108 DYLNALTGLTP
-119 AHPYQE
+119 VHPYQE

-130 VQVCQ
+130 VQVVQ
-135 INNLVYLTHPSYP
+135 INNLVYLSHPSYP
-148 PQRLSRLSDT
+148 PQRLRRLSDT
-158 SWTIGEVPFGDAS
+158 SWQIGEVPFGDPS

-182 NVKATTITPSATT
+182 NVTTTTITPSATT
-195 GTSITLTASS
+195 GTAITLTAST
-205 GIFKAGHV
+205 GTFLAGHV
-213 GSYWELAHPNPTT
+213 GSYLELAHPNPVT
-226 FITRGLATNGT
+226 FISQDITSANATSGRIT
-237 SDTIEILGKWS
+237 VLGKWS
-248 LQTFGTWTAQLDLE
+248 LQTFGTWNAQVDLQA
-262 KSTDDGATWTV
+262 STDGGTTFKTI
-273 ARTYK
+273 RTYK
-278 SSDDY
+278 SNGDY
-283 NATSSGEETVRTL
+283 NATSSGEETVETQFQLKVSGFVSGSTAPRVM
-296 FRLTVK
+296 LTP
-302 NTGADSSNATL
+302 L
-313 TIANKTATITGFG
+313 
-326 YNVAAGQQITVVSS
+326 
-340 DATQSNN
+340 
-347 KALGTFT
+347 
-354 AKTVSAAKGTLTISG
+354 
-369 TTATLTGTSYT
+369 
-380 ASAGQQITVASN
+380 
-392 ESTQDVNADKM
+392 
-403 LGVFTI
+403 
-409 ATASATAITYTV
+409 
-421 PSGAKVPTGDIT
+421 
-433 FQNSA
+433 
-438 TSTTITYEVP
+438 
-448 VGTTVPTGT
+448 
-457 ITFSKGSSR
+457 
-466 AMLSPIDPTLKG
+466 DPTLRG

-486 SSTSVTALVLKSL
+486 SATSVTARVLKPL

-527 SRIIFAGTA
+527 SRIIYAGTG

-570 TGGQIQWIVSKS
+570 TGGQIQWLVSKS

-592 WSMAASDATRPITP
+592 WSMQASDQTRPITP

-613 QSHYGSSLVGA
+613 QSHYGSSPLGA
-624 QIINDTILFIQRM
+624 QIINDTVLYIQRM
-637 SRKIRELVYTWASES
+637 NRKIRELIYTWSSES
-652 WVSNDVTALA
+652 WVSNDITALA

-670 LETAYQR
+670 VENAYQR
-677 VPDAILWFIRGD
+677 VPDAILWFVRGD

-707 RHITDGTFESVATI
+707 RHITDGVVESVATI

-727 DEVYVLVK
+727 DEVWLLVR
-735 RTINGATVR
+735 RTINGAAVR
-744 YVERFKLGMREA
+744 YVERLKLGLRDA

-764 WWYVDAGK
+764 WWYVDSGVLR
-772 IQTFGSPTSTIT
+772 TFGSPTATIT
-784 GLSHLEGKTV
+784 GLSHLEGKAV
-794 SVWADNAVGSLSVS
+794 SVWADNAVGSLIVS

-862 KVYQSTGGEI
+862 KVYQSTGGEL
-872 STDGVNWNPLV
+872 STDGVNWFPLV
-883 SRTLTDAMDS
+883 SRVLTDNMDS

-919 QTQPVPLTVA
+919 QTQPVPFTVA

>member
-14 WSPYLEARTN
+14 WSPYLESRTN

-29 NSCKT
+29 NSCKV
-34 LENMVITP
+34 LENFIITP

-54 LGAAKLSGTRCRL
+54 LGGAKSNSTRCRL
-67 IGMDIS
+67 IGLDIS

-94 LITSGGNPVEAVQV
+94 LITSSGSPVEAIQV
-108 DYLNNTTGLTP
+108 DYLNAPTGLTP
-119 AHPYQE
+119 VHPYQE
-125 ADLRA
+125 GDLRN

-135 INNLVYLTHPSYP
+135 INNLVYLSHPSYP
-148 PQRLSRLSDT
+148 PQRLRRLSDT
-158 SWTIGEVPFGDAS
+158 SWQVGEVPFGDAS

-182 NVKATTITPSATT
+182 NTSTTTLTPSATS

-205 GIFKAGHV
+205 GIFQSGHV
-213 GSYWELAHPNPTT
+213 GSCWQLNHPNPTT
-226 FITRGLATNGT
+226 FISQNIDNTNATSGT
-237 SDTIEILGKWS
+237 IKILGKWS
-248 LQTFGTWTAQLDLE
+248 LQTFGTWTAQVDLQA
-262 KSTDDGATWTV
+262 STDNGTTWRTV
-273 ARTYK
+273 RTYR
-278 SSDDY
+278 SNGDY
-283 NATSSGEETVRTL
+283 NATSSGEETVETL
-296 FRLTVK
+296 FRL
-302 NTGADSSNATL
+302 
-313 TIANKTATITGFG
+313 
-326 YNVAAGQQITVVSS
+326 VVSGFVS
-340 DATQSNN
+340 GSTAPRVM
-347 KALGTFT
+347 FT
-354 AKTVSAAKGTLTISG
+354 PL
-369 TTATLTGTSYT
+369 
-380 ASAGQQITVASN
+380 
-392 ESTQDVNADKM
+392 
-403 LGVFTI
+403 
-409 ATASATAITYTV
+409 
-421 PSGAKVPTGDIT
+421 
-433 FQNSA
+433 
-438 TSTTITYEVP
+438 
-448 VGTTVPTGT
+448 
-457 ITFSKGSSR
+457 
-466 AMLSPIDPTLKG
+466 DPTLQG

-486 SSTSVTALVLKSL
+486 SSTTVTARVLKTL
-499 GGTGATSQW
+499 GGTAATSQW

-527 SRIIFAGTA
+527 SRVIWAGTA

-549 FQNFRQGAYDADSW
+549 FQNFKQGAYDADSW

-570 TGGQIQWIVSKS
+570 TGGQIQWLVSKS

-592 WSMAASDATRPITP
+592 WSMAASDQTRPITP

-613 QSHYGSSLVGA
+613 QSHYGSSPLGA
-624 QIINDTILFIQRM
+624 QIINDTILYIQRM
-637 SRKIRELVYTWASES
+637 NRKIRELIYTWASES
-652 WVSNDVTALA
+652 WVSNDITALA

-670 LETAYQR
+670 VENAYQR
-677 VPDAILWFIRGD
+677 VPDAILWFVRGD

-707 RHITDGTFESVATI
+707 RHLTDGVVESVATI

-727 DEVYVLVK
+727 DEVWLLVR
-735 RTINGATVR
+735 RTINSNTVR
-744 YVERFKLGMREA
+744 YVERLKLGLRDA
-756 LDTADKSN
+756 LDTADKAN

-772 IQTFGSPTSTIT
+772 LQTYGSPTTTIT
-784 GLSHLEGKTV
+784 GLSHLEGKDV
-794 SVWADNAVGSLSVS
+794 SIWADNAVGSPVIDSNTNAPMKV
-808 QPTVVGGQ
+808 TGGQ

-854 MRIPRINL
+854 MRIPKINM
-862 KVYQSTGGEI
+862 KVYNSFGGEI
-872 STDGVNWNPLV
+872 STDGKTWLPLP
-883 SRTLTDAMDS
+883 SRTLSDSMDS

-919 QTQPVPLTVA
+919 QTLPVPLTVA

>member
-6 ISSFNSGE
+6 ISSFNAGE
-14 WSPYLEARTN
+14 FSPYLEARTN

-34 LENMVITP
+34 LENFVITP

-54 LGAAKLSGTRCRL
+54 LGSAKTSATRCRL
-67 IGMDIS
+67 IGLDIS

-94 LITSGGNPVEAVQV
+94 LITNSGTPVEAVQV
-108 DYLNNTTGLTP
+108 DYLNALTGLTP
-119 AHPYQE
+119 VHPYQE

-130 VQVCQ
+130 VQVVQ
-135 INNLVYLTHPSYP
+135 INNLVYLSHPSYP
-148 PQRLSRLSDT
+148 PQRLRRLSDT
-158 SWTIGEVPFGDAS
+158 SWQIGEVPFGDPS

-182 NVKATTITPSATT
+182 NVTTTTLTPSATT
-195 GTSITLTASS
+195 GTAITLSAST
-205 GIFKAGHV
+205 GTFLAGHV
-213 GSYWELAHPNPTT
+213 GSYFELAHPNPVT
-226 FITRGLATNGT
+226 FISQDITSANATSGRIT
-237 SDTIEILGKWS
+237 VLGKWS
-248 LQTFGTWTAQLDLE
+248 LQTFGTWNAQVDLQA
-262 KSTDDGATWTV
+262 STDGGTTFKTI
-273 ARTYK
+273 RTYK
-278 SSDDY
+278 SNGDY
-283 NATSSGEETVRTL
+283 NATSSGEETVETQFQL
-296 FRLTVK
+296 KV
-302 NTGADSSNATL
+302 S
-313 TIANKTATITGFG
+313 GF
-326 YNVAAGQQITVVSS
+326 VS
-340 DATQSNN
+340 
-347 KALGTFT
+347 
-354 AKTVSAAKGTLTISG
+354 
-369 TTATLTGTSYT
+369 
-380 ASAGQQITVASN
+380 
-392 ESTQDVNADKM
+392 
-403 LGVFTI
+403 
-409 ATASATAITYTV
+409 
-421 PSGAKVPTGDIT
+421 
-433 FQNSA
+433 
-438 TSTTITYEVP
+438 
-448 VGTTVPTGT
+448 
-457 ITFSKGSSR
+457 GSSAPR
-466 AMLSPIDPTLKG
+466 VMLTPLDPTLRG

-486 SSTSVTALVLKSL
+486 SATSVTARVLNPL

-527 SRIIFAGTA
+527 SRIIYAGTG

-570 TGGQIQWIVSKS
+570 TGGQIQWLVSKS

-592 WSMAASDATRPITP
+592 WSMQASDQTRPITP

-613 QSHYGSSLVGA
+613 QSHYGSSPLGA
-624 QIINDTILFIQRM
+624 QIINDTVLYIQRM
-637 SRKIRELVYTWASES
+637 NRKIRELIYTWSSES
-652 WVSNDVTALA
+652 WVSNDITALA

-670 LETAYQR
+670 VENAYQR
-677 VPDAILWFIRGD
+677 VPDAILWFVRGD

-707 RHITDGTFESVATI
+707 RHITDGVVESVATI

-727 DEVYVLVK
+727 DEVWLLVR
-735 RTINGATVR
+735 RTINNQTVR
-744 YVERFKLGMREA
+744 YVERLKLGLRDA

-764 WWYVDAGK
+764 WWYVDSGVLR
-772 IQTFGSPTSTIT
+772 TFGSPTATIT
-784 GLSHLEGKTV
+784 GLSHLEGKAV
-794 SVWADNAVGSLSVS
+794 SVWADNAVGSLIVS

-862 KVYQSTGGEI
+862 KVYQSTGGEL
-872 STDGVNWNPLV
+872 STDGVNWFPLV
-883 SRTLTDAMDS
+883 SRVLTDNMDA

-919 QTQPVPLTVA
+919 QTQPVPFTVA

>member
-14 WSPYLEARTN
+14 WSPYLESRTN
-24 LEKYR
+24 LDKYR
-29 NSCKT
+29 NSCKV
-34 LENMVITP
+34 LENFIITP

-54 LGAAKLSGTRCRL
+54 LGAAKTSATRCRL
-67 IGMDIS
+67 IGLDIS

-94 LITSGGNPVEAVQV
+94 LITSSGSPVEAVQV

-119 AHPYQE
+119 VHPYQQ

-135 INNLVYLTHPSYP
+135 INNLVYLSHPSYP
-148 PQRLSRLSDT
+148 PQRLRRLSDT
-158 SWTIGEVPFGDAS
+158 SWQIGEVPFGDPS

-182 NVKATTITPSATT
+182 NVTTTTITPSATT
-195 GTSITLTASS
+195 GTAITLTAST
-205 GIFKAGHV
+205 GIFQAGHV
-213 GSYWELAHPNPTT
+213 GSYFELAHPNPTT
-226 FITRGLATNGT
+226 LITRGLSSNGT
-237 SDTIEILGKWS
+237 SGTIEVLGKWS

-262 KSTDDGATWTV
+262 KSTDNGTTWTV
-273 ARTYK
+273 SRTYR
-278 SSDDY
+278 SEADY
-283 NATSSGEETVRTL
+283 NATSSGEEDVRTL
-296 FRLTVK
+296 FRMTV
-302 NTGADSSNATL
+302 SNASTGTSDL
-313 TIANKTATITGFG
+313 TGTTFTYAGASITATTTVAHGLDANSNISISGQTGV
-326 YNVAAGQQITVVSS
+326 NACL
-340 DATQSNN
+340 N
-347 KALGTFT
+347 GTW
-354 AKTVSAAKGTLTISG
+354 VCLSG
-369 TTATLTGTSYT
+369 TTG
-380 ASAGQQITVASN
+380 
-392 ESTQDVNADKM
+392 STIKFRINS
-403 LGVFTI
+403 I
-409 ATASATAITYTV
+409 
-421 PSGAKVPTGDIT
+421 PTGAL
-433 FQNSA
+433 SA
-438 TSTTITYEVP
+438 A
-448 VGTTVPTGT
+448 TV
-457 ITFSKGSSR
+457 SLANAR
-466 AMLSPIDPTLKG
+466 AMLTPLDPTLRG

-486 SSTSVTALVLKSL
+486 SATSVTARVLKSL

-527 SRIIFAGTA
+527 SRIIYAGTG

-570 TGGQIQWIVSKS
+570 TGGQIQWLVSKS

-592 WSMAASDATRPITP
+592 WSMQASDQTRPITP

-613 QSHYGSSLVGA
+613 QSHYGSSPLGA
-624 QIINDTILFIQRM
+624 QIINDTVLYIQRM
-637 SRKIRELVYTWASES
+637 NRKIRELIYTWASES
-652 WVSNDVTALA
+652 WVSNDITALA

-670 LETAYQR
+670 VENAYQR
-677 VPDAILWFIRGD
+677 VPDAILWFVRGD

-707 RHITDGTFESVATI
+707 RHITDGVVESVATI

-727 DEVYVLVK
+727 DEVWLLVR

-744 YVERFKLGMREA
+744 YVERLKLGLRDA

-764 WWYVDAGK
+764 WWYVDSGVLR
-772 IQTFGSPTSTIT
+772 TYGTPTATIT
-784 GLSHLEGKTV
+784 GLSHLEGKAV
-794 SVWADNAVGSLSVS
+794 SVWADNAVGSLIVS

-854 MRIPRINL
+854 MRIPRMNI
-862 KVYQSTGGEI
+862 KVYQSTGGEL
-872 STDGVNWNPLV
+872 STDGVNWFPLV
-883 SRTLTDAMDS
+883 SRVLTDNMDS

-919 QTQPVPLTVA
+919 QTQPVPFTVA

>member
-14 WSPYLEARTN
+14 WSPYLESRTN

-29 NSCKT
+29 NSCKV
-34 LENMVITP
+34 LENFVITP

-54 LGAAKLSGTRCRL
+54 LGGAKSNSTRSRL
-67 IGMDIS
+67 IGLDIS

-86 IRFWKNGA
+86 IRFWKNGS
-94 LITSGGNPVEAVQV
+94 LITSSGSPVEAVQV
-108 DYLNNTTGLTP
+108 DYTNTATGLTP
-119 AHPYQE
+119 VHPYQE

-182 NVKATTITPSATT
+182 NVTTTTITPSATS

-226 FITRGLATNGT
+226 FLSQNIDSTNATSGTIT
-237 SDTIEILGKWS
+237 ILGKWS
-248 LQTFGTWTAQLDLE
+248 LQTFGTWTAQVDLQA
-262 KSTDDGATWTV
+262 STDNGTTWKTV
-273 ARTYK
+273 RTYK
-278 SSDDY
+278 SNGDY
-283 NATSSGEETVRTL
+283 NATSSGEEQVETL
-296 FRLTVK
+296 FRLKV
-302 NTGADSSNATL
+302 S
-313 TIANKTATITGFG
+313 GF
-326 YNVAAGQQITVVSS
+326 
-340 DATQSNN
+340 
-347 KALGTFT
+347 
-354 AKTVSAAKGTLTISG
+354 
-369 TTATLTGTSYT
+369 
-380 ASAGQQITVASN
+380 
-392 ESTQDVNADKM
+392 
-403 LGVFTI
+403 
-409 ATASATAITYTV
+409 
-421 PSGAKVPTGDIT
+421 
-433 FQNSA
+433 
-438 TSTTITYEVP
+438 STTT
-448 VGTTVPTGT
+448 
-457 ITFSKGSSR
+457 SSTAPR
-466 AMLSPIDPTLKG
+466 VMLSPLDPTLRG
-478 LVRITGFT
+478 LVRVTGFT
-486 SSTSVTALVLKSL
+486 NSTTVTARVLKTL

-508 REGAFSAVQGYPAA
+508 REGAFSAVLGYPAA

-527 SRIIFAGTA
+527 SRIIYAGTA
-536 SNPSSLWGSYSND
+536 SNPASLWGSYSND
-549 FQNFRQGAYDADSW
+549 FQNFKQGAYDADSW

-570 TGGQIQWIVSKS
+570 TGGQIQWMVSKS

-592 WSMAASDATRPITP
+592 WSMAASDQTRPITP

-613 QSHYGSSLVGA
+613 QSHYGSSPLGA
-624 QIINDTILFIQRM
+624 QIINDTILYIQRM
-637 SRKIRELVYTWASES
+637 NRKIRELIYTWASES

-677 VPDAILWFIRGD
+677 VPDAILWFVRGD

-707 RHITDGTFESVATI
+707 RHITDGAVESVATI

-727 DEVYVLVK
+727 DEVWLLVR

-744 YVERFKLGMREA
+744 YVERLKLGMRDA

-772 IQTFGSPTSTIT
+772 LQTFGSPTATIT
-784 GLSHLEGKTV
+784 GLSHLEGKNV
-794 SVWADNAVGSLSVS
+794 SVWADNAVGTPIINSSTNAPMKV
-808 QPTVVGGQ
+808 TGGQ

-862 KVYQSTGGEI
+862 KVYQSTGGEV
-872 STDGVNWNPLV
+872 STDGVKWFPLA
-883 SRTLTDAMDS
+883 SRSLTDVMDS

-919 QTQPVPLTVA
+919 QSQPVPFTVA

>member
-1 MISQL
+1 MISAL
-6 ISSFNSGE
+6 ISSFNAGE
-14 WSPYLEARTN
+14 FSPYLEARTN

-34 LENMVITP
+34 LENFIITP

-54 LGAAKLSGTRCRL
+54 LGSAKTSATRCRL
-67 IGMDIS
+67 IGLDIS

-94 LITSGGNPVEAVQV
+94 LITSSGSPVEAVQV
-108 DYLNNTTGLTP
+108 DYLNNTTGLAP
-119 AHPYQE
+119 VHPYQE

-135 INNLVYLTHPSYP
+135 INNLVYLSHPSYP
-148 PQRLSRLSDT
+148 PQRLRRLSDT
-158 SWTIGEVPFGDAS
+158 SWQIGEVPFGDPS

-182 NVKATTITPSATT
+182 NTSTTTLTPSATT
-195 GTSITLTASS
+195 GTSITLTAST
-205 GIFKAGHV
+205 GIFQAGHV
-213 GSYWELAHPNPTT
+213 GSYFELAHPNPTT
-226 FITRGLATNGT
+226 FISQNIDSTNATSGT
-237 SDTIEILGKWS
+237 ITVLGKWS
-248 LQTFGTWTAQLDLE
+248 LQTFGTWTATVDLQA
-262 KSTDDGATWTV
+262 STDSGTTWNTV
-273 ARTYK
+273 RTYR
-278 SSDDY
+278 SNGDY
-283 NATSSGEETVRTL
+283 NATSSGEENVETL
-296 FRLTVK
+296 FRLRV
-302 NTGADSSNATL
+302 S
-313 TIANKTATITGFG
+313 GF
-326 YNVAAGQQITVVSS
+326 
-340 DATQSNN
+340 
-347 KALGTFT
+347 
-354 AKTVSAAKGTLTISG
+354 SA
-369 TTATLTGTSYT
+369 GTSST
-380 ASAGQQITVASN
+380 APRV
-392 ESTQDVNADKM
+392 M
-403 LGVFTI
+403 LT
-409 ATASATAITYTV
+409 
-421 PSGAKVPTGDIT
+421 P
-433 FQNSA
+433 
-438 TSTTITYEVP
+438 
-448 VGTTVPTGT
+448 
-457 ITFSKGSSR
+457 
-466 AMLSPIDPTLKG
+466 LDPTLRG

-486 SSTSVTALVLKSL
+486 NSTTVTARVLKPL
-499 GGTGATSQW
+499 GGTAATSQW

-527 SRIIFAGTA
+527 SRIIYAGTG

-549 FQNFRQGAYDADSW
+549 FQNFKQGAYDADSW

-570 TGGQIQWIVSKS
+570 TGGQIQWLVSKS

-592 WSMAASDATRPITP
+592 WSMQASDQTRPITP

-613 QSHYGSSLVGA
+613 QSHYGSSSLGA
-624 QIINDTILFIQRM
+624 QIINDTVLYIQRM
-637 SRKIRELVYTWASES
+637 NRKIRELIYTWASES
-652 WVSNDVTALA
+652 WVSNDITALA

-670 LETAYQR
+670 VENAYQR
-677 VPDAILWFIRGD
+677 VPDAILWFVRGD

-707 RHITDGTFESVATI
+707 RHITDGVVESVATI

-727 DEVYVLVK
+727 DEVWLLVR
-735 RTINGATVR
+735 RTINGAAVR
-744 YVERFKLGMREA
+744 YVERLKLGLRDA

-764 WWYVDAGK
+764 WWYVDSGVLR
-772 IQTFGSPTSTIT
+772 TFGTPTATIT
-784 GLSHLEGKTV
+784 GLSHLEGKAV
-794 SVWADNAVGSLSVS
+794 SVWADNAVGSLIVS

-854 MRIPRINL
+854 MRIPRMNI
-862 KVYQSTGGEI
+862 KVYQSTGGEL
-872 STDGVNWNPLV
+872 STDGVNWFPLV
-883 SRTLTDAMDS
+883 SRVLTDNMDS

-919 QTQPVPLTVA
+919 QTQPVPFTVA

>member
-14 WSPYLEARTN
+14 WSPYLESRTN

-34 LENMVITP
+34 LENFIITP

-54 LGAAKLSGTRCRL
+54 LGAAKSSSTRCRL
-67 IGMDIS
+67 IGLDIS
-73 DTNHIVMELGVGY
+73 DTNHVVMELGVGY

-94 LITSGGNPVEAVQV
+94 LITNSGTPVEAVQV

-119 AHPYQE
+119 VHPYQE

-148 PQRLSRLSDT
+148 PQRLSRLSNT

-182 NVKATTITPSATT
+182 NTSTTTITPSATT
-195 GTSITLTASS
+195 GTSISLTAST

-213 GSYWELAHPNPTT
+213 GAYFELAHPNPTT
-226 FITRGLATNGT
+226 YITRTLSSNGT
-237 SDTIEILGKWS
+237 SGNIEILGKWS
-248 LQTFGTWTAQLDLE
+248 LQTFGTWSAQLDLE
-262 KSTDDGATWTV
+262 KSTDNGTTWTV

-278 SSDDY
+278 SESDY
-283 NATSSGEETVRTL
+283 NATSSGEENVTTL
-296 FRLTVK
+296 FRMKVSSASTGTSDLTG
-302 NTGADSSNATL
+302 TTFTYAGASITATTTVAHGLDVNSN
-313 TIANKTATITGFG
+313 ITITGQTG
-326 YNVAAGQQITVVSS
+326 VNACL
-340 DATQSNN
+340 N
-347 KALGTFT
+347 GTW
-354 AKTVSAAKGTLTISG
+354 VC
-369 TTATLTGTSYT
+369 LTGTT
-380 ASAGQQITVASN
+380 G
-392 ESTQDVNADKM
+392 STIKFRINS
-403 LGVFTI
+403 I
-409 ATASATAITYTV
+409 
-421 PSGAKVPTGDIT
+421 PTGAL
-433 FQNSA
+433 SA
-438 TSTTITYEVP
+438 A
-448 VGTTVPTGT
+448 TV
-457 ITFSKGSSR
+457 SLANAR
-466 AMLSPIDPTLKG
+466 AILSPLDPTLRG

-486 SSTSVTALVLKSL
+486 SSTSVTARVLKTL

-508 REGAFSAVQGYPAA
+508 REGAFSAVQGYPNAI
-522 VALHD
+522 ALHD

-549 FQNFRQGAYDADSW
+549 FQNFKQGAYDADSW

-592 WSMAASDATRPITP
+592 WSMSASDATRPITP
-606 TNVNVRQ
+606 TNLNVRQ

-624 QIINDTILFIQRM
+624 QIINDTILYIQRM

-677 VPDAILWFIRGD
+677 VPDAILWFVRGD

-707 RHITDGTFESVATI
+707 RHITDGVFESVATI

-727 DEVYVLVK
+727 DEVYCLVN
-735 RTINGATVR
+735 RTINGSTVR
-744 YVERFKLGMREA
+744 YVERFKLGLRDA
-756 LDTADKSN
+756 LDTADKAN

-772 IQTFGSPTSTIT
+772 LQTFGSPTSTIT

-872 STDGVNWNPLV
+872 STDGTNWLPLV
-883 SRTLTDAMDS
+883 SRTLTDVMDS
-893 SPPVLNGYERAYA
+893 SPPVMNGYERAYA

>member
-14 WSPYLEARTN
+14 WSPYLESRTN

-29 NSCKT
+29 NSCKV
-34 LENMVITP
+34 LENFIITP

-54 LGAAKLSGTRCRL
+54 LGEAKLSSTRCRL
-67 IGMDIS
+67 IGLNLS
-73 DTNHIVMELGVGY
+73 DANHVVMELGVGY

-94 LITSGGNPVEAVQV
+94 LITNSGTPVEAAQV
-108 DYLNNTTGLTP
+108 DYTNTATGITP
-119 AHPYQE
+119 THPYQE

-135 INNLVYLTHPSYP
+135 INNIAYLTHPSYP

-182 NVKATTITPSATT
+182 NTSTTTITPSATT
-195 GTSITLTASS
+195 GSAITLTAST
-205 GIFKAGHV
+205 GIFQSGHV
-213 GSYWELAHPNPTT
+213 GSYYELAHQNPTT
-226 FITRGLATNGT
+226 YISQNIDNTNATSGT
-237 SDTIEILGKWS
+237 IKILGKWS
-248 LQTFGTWTAQLDLE
+248 LQTFGTWTAQVDLQA
-262 KSTDDGATWTV
+262 STDNGTTWKTV
-273 ARTYK
+273 RTYK
-278 SSDDY
+278 SAGDY
-283 NATSSGEETVRTL
+283 NATSSGEESVETL
-296 FRLTVK
+296 FRL
-302 NTGADSSNATL
+302 
-313 TIANKTATITGFG
+313 
-326 YNVAAGQQITVVSS
+326 VVS
-340 DATQSNN
+340 
-347 KALGTFT
+347 GF
-354 AKTVSAAKGTLTISG
+354 
-369 TTATLTGTSYT
+369 
-380 ASAGQQITVASN
+380 
-392 ESTQDVNADKM
+392 
-403 LGVFTI
+403 
-409 ATASATAITYTV
+409 SAT
-421 PSGAKVPTGDIT
+421 
-433 FQNSA
+433 
-438 TSTTITYEVP
+438 TSSTAPRV
-448 VGTTVPTGT
+448 
-457 ITFSKGSSR
+457 
-466 AMLSPIDPTLKG
+466 MLSPLDPTLRG

-486 SSTSVTALVLKSL
+486 NSTTVTAKVLKTL
-499 GGTGATSQW
+499 GGTAATSQW
-508 REGAFSAVQGYPAA
+508 REGAFSSIQGYPNA

-527 SRIIFAGTA
+527 SRIIYAGTA

-549 FQNFRQGAYDADSW
+549 FQNFKQGAYDADSW

-570 TGGQIQWIVSKS
+570 TGGAIQWLVSKS

-592 WSMAASDATRPITP
+592 WSMSASDQTRPITP

-613 QSHYGSSLVGA
+613 QSHYGSSSLGA
-624 QIINDTILFIQRM
+624 QIINDTILYIQRM

-662 EHTTRTGI
+662 EHTTRNGI
-670 LETAYQR
+670 VETAYQR
-677 VPDAILWFIRGD
+677 VTDAILWFVRGD

-721 NGTNAE
+721 NGVNAE
-727 DEVYVLVK
+727 DEVWVLVK
-735 RTINGATVR
+735 RTINGSTKR
-744 YVERFKLGMREA
+744 YVERFKLGMRDS

-764 WWYVDAGK
+764 WWYVDAGILK
-772 IQTFGSPTSTIT
+772 TYGSPTSTIT

-794 SVWADNAVGSLSVS
+794 SVWADNAVGSLIVS
-808 QPTVVGGQ
+808 QPTVVSGS

-872 STDGVNWNPLV
+872 STDGTNWLPLV
-883 SRTLTDAMDS
+883 SRTLTDVMDS